1 MNTAI
6 TAESIP
12 ATIRDNVKGS
22 AMVSIITRTEPDMR
36 KTGNPYAGNVWK
48 TQTLNGNVGFDY
60 ENAVNAHARKEGL
73 YDQRQAKPR
82 KWGTLTADRLF
93 VCGKNDGIETHLQMS
108 VRNSKDITY
117 TRKDTGEVVDVET
130 LRPFMSAKST
140 SITQMG
146 IENEVIVRDI
156 TLSNILELRAFGN
169 VYTIAPELPVIAPES
184 EKTAAP
190 VLEPA

>member
-1 MNTAI
+1 MNIAI
-6 TAESIP
+6 TAENIP
-12 ATIRDNVKGS
+12 AIIRENVRGS
-22 AMVSIITRTEPDMR
+22 AMVSIVTRTEPDMR
-36 KTGNPYAGNVWK
+36 KTGNPYAGMVWK

-108 VRNSKDITY
+108 VRNAKDITY
-117 TRKDTGEVVDVET
+117 TMKDTGEVVDVAE
-130 LRPFMSAKST
+130 LKPFMPAKST
-140 SITQMG
+140 SITQIG

-169 VYTIAPELPVIAPES
+169 VYTVVPEMPEIAAEVVAPAAVPV
-184 EKTAAP
+184 
-190 VLEPA
+190 PA